1 MVYSLDT
8 TESEED
14 VQAGL
19 WLIRQAGQRIEVLM
33 NELGLRGPEKGS
45 RLAAVDAL
53 TPYQPM
59 SNQLSLFDM
68 VAVDSLRAAVKYIE
82 KANDVP
88 MTALYSMIRSAVEA
102 TSYGLWLLHAGK
114 ADKQAFLSLRISH
127 ENNEDLANLGKVFA
141 PGQASGD
148 SVRKRFRELQQ
159 AIPAYRNRDLSARPT
174 TSDVIS
180 NADKAVPKRSGFSGV
195 QVWKSCSGLARANSA
210 VIPHIL
216 ERKFAGDV
224 ENGKM
229 FRLTSRLTM
238 LGAFLITGVE
248 NVGTLRSMHQDA
260 TVAPSWRKRG

>member
-8 TESEED
+8 TESEEE

-19 WLIRQAGQRIEVLM
+19 WLIQKAGQRVEVLLG
-33 NELGLRGPEKGS
+33 EPGLRDPEKGS
-45 RLAAVDAL
+45 RLAAVGAL

-59 SNQLSLFDM
+59 SNQLSIFDM
-68 VAVDSLRAAVKYIE
+68 VAVDNLRAAVKYIE

-88 MTALYSMIRSAVEA
+88 MIALYSMIRSAVEA

-114 ADKQAFLSLRISH
+114 VSKQAFLSLRISY

-141 PGQASGD
+141 PEQGSGGN
-148 SVRKRFRELQQ
+148 VRKRLRELQQ
-159 AIPAYRNRDLSARPT
+159 AIPAYRNHDLSARST
-174 TSDVIS
+174 TTDVIS
-180 NADKAVPKRSGFSGV
+180 NADKAVPKRDGFSGL
-195 QVWKSCSGLARANSA
+195 QVWKSCSGLAHANSA

-229 FRLTSRLTM
+229 FRLTSRMTM
-238 LGAFLITGVE
+238 LGAFLIAGVE
-248 NVGTLRSMHQDA
+248 NVETLRTLHQEA
-260 TVAPSWRKRG
+260 TAAPSWFKKA